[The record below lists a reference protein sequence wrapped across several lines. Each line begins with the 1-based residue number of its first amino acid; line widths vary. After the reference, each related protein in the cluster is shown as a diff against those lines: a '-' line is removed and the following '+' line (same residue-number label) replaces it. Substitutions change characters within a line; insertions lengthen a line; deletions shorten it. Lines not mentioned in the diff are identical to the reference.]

1 MIKNKKQ
8 LIFKA
13 VVFIMVIFL
22 MNTEAFP
29 VVLLNGGAGG
39 YEDPGG
45 GESNFGSTKENYT
58 IESYIEEGGGYFLNA
73 FSNIII
79 ISNRIEMSNIN
90 GIDYEELKN
99 IVDRAIENVIN
110 AKVVYS
116 LLINKA
122 RYTPYDNEFISKLR
136 SFNYQDLMTE
146 YSLNSEIF
154 KEVEGYLKN
163 RDITGTFIRIYNSF
177 IKIEGLLLSIKYEVS
192 LNRMPTIAKI
202 WEVNEDASK
211 TLIFGQYIARFF
223 YALQK
228 NK

>member
-22 MNTEAFP
+22 MNTEVFSVICA
-29 VVLLNGGAGG
+29 NGAGGG

-45 GESNFGSTKENYT
+45 GKSNFGSTKEDSI

-116 LLINKA
+116 LLINTAK
-122 RYTPYDNEFISKLR
+122 YTPYDNEFISRLR
-136 SFNYQDLMTE
+136 SFNYQNLMTE

-163 RDITGTFIRIYNSF
+163 GDITGTFERVYNSF
-177 IKIEGLLLSIKYEVS
+177 IKIEGLLLSIKEEVK
-192 LNRMPTIAKI
+192 LNKMPLLSKI
-202 WEVNEDASK
+202 WKINEEASR
-211 TLIFGQYIARFF
+211 TLVFGQYITRVF